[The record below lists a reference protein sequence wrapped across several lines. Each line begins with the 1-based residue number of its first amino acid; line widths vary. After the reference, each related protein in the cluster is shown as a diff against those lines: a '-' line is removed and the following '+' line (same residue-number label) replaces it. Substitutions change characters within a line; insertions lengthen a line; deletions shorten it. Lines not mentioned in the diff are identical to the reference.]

1 MSHAATATH
10 ITTTHRSDLGSGQID
25 AAATLTAT
33 IHTTIHTAALAA
45 TVLLIV
51 TAVVGFYLLTCLIW
65 PFGKCHRCKGVGKFK
80 APIGKAFRHCGKCDG
95 SGLRVR
101 TGRHFINHL
110 RAVRGAGQNST
121 SKGGK

>member
-1 MSHAATATH
+1 MLSHAATA
-10 ITTTHRSDLGSGQID
+10 IPIPATHRSDQID
-25 AAATLTAT
+25 TVATLTAT
-33 IHTTIHTAALAA
+33 AHTAGQVA

-51 TAVVGFYLLTCLIW
+51 TIAVAFYLLTCLIW
-65 PFGKCHRCKGVGKFK
+65 PFGKCRRCKGVGKFK
-80 APIGKAFRHCGKCDG
+80 SPFGNAFRHCGKCDG

-101 TGRHFINHL
+101 LGRHVINHM